1 MTPSKRFSRPA
12 SAAFAK
18 AALALLLL
26 GGCVATKADPVASY
40 ISHNDPAVRSRLQAA
55 TDRYFA
61 CVYRA
66 VDNTIRFAPADETR
80 TVMEAAIDDCRDALR
95 RLSTD
100 VARLNIKSDVAK
112 DLVGSAERHG
122 YAIAR
127 EGLRRYFDNG
137 GAK

>member
-1 MTPSKRFSRPA
+1 MTRPKRFSPPA

-26 GGCVATKADPVASY
+26 GGCVATKTDPVASY
-40 ISHNDPAVRSRLQAA
+40 ISHNNPAVRNQLQAA
-55 TDRYFA
+55 TDRYFD

-66 VDNTIRFAPADETR
+66 VDNNIRFAPADETR

-100 VARLNIKSDVAK
+100 VARLNIRSDVAR

-137 GAK
+137 GVK

>member
-1 MTPSKRFSRPA
+1 MTPWTWISPHP
-12 SAAFAK
+12 SAAFAS

-26 GGCVATKADPVASY
+26 SGCVKTRTDPVASY
-40 ISHNDPAVRSRLQAA
+40 ISHYDPAVRGRLQVA
-55 TDRYFA
+55 TDRYFS

-80 TVMEAAIDDCRDALR
+80 TVLQAAIDDCRDALK

-100 VARLNIKSDVAK
+100 VARLNIKNDIAR

-137 GAK
+137 GVK

>member
-1 MTPSKRFSRPA
+1 MTPLIRFSRPA

-26 GGCVATKADPVASY
+26 GGCAASSADPVASY
-40 ISHNDPAVRSRLQAA
+40 ISHNNPAVRSQLQAA

-66 VDNTIRFAPADETR
+66 VDNNIRFAPADETR
-80 TVMEAAIDDCRDALR
+80 TVMEAAINDCHDALR

-100 VARLNIKSDVAK
+100 VAQLKIRSDVAR
-112 DLVGSAERHG
+112 DLIGSAERHG

-137 GAK
+137 GVK

>member
-1 MTPSKRFSRPA
+1 MPPSTWFSPRP
-12 SAAFAK
+12 SRAFAT

-26 GGCVATKADPVASY
+26 SGCVSTKPDPVASY
-40 ISHNDPAVRSRLQAA
+40 ISHYDPAVRGRLQAA
-55 TDRYFA
+55 TERYFA
-61 CVYRA
+61 CVFRA
-66 VDNTIRFAPADETR
+66 ADNNIRFAPADETR
-80 TVMEAAIDDCRDALR
+80 TVLQAAIDDCRDALQ

-100 VARLNIKSDVAK
+100 VARLNIKNDVAR

-137 GAK
+137 GVK